1 MNNIAQTILTQKEKD
16 LLKKALCEMLP
27 YGVICNTCV
36 GDYKLIGIDETTIH
50 VDSPVYDEGDGYFD
64 IDLDVISLDGDIHH
78 TVEDAAIV
86 LGQAFK
92 DALGDKKGIKRYGNA
107 VIPMDEALVMCA
119 VDLSG
124 RAYCNTDLDIKEEKT
139 GDFDTI
145 LVKHFMTSFAAN
157 SLSTLHL
164 KSLYGEDT
172 HHIIEAAF
180 KAFARALKTAC
191 EIDAEHKDIMPST
204 KGIL

>member
-1 MNNIAQTILTQKEKD
+1 MRTASIERNTLETKIKLSLNIDGCGSKNIKTDIPFFKH
-16 LLKKALCEMLP
+16 ML
-27 YGVICNTCV
+27 
-36 GDYKLIGIDETTIH
+36 EQFAAH
-50 VDSPVYDEGDGYFD
+50 GYFD

>member
-1 MNNIAQTILTQKEKD
+1 MRTASIERNTLETKIRLSLNID
-16 LLKKALCEMLP
+16 GNGNKKIKTDIPFFKHML
-27 YGVICNTCV
+27 
-36 GDYKLIGIDETTIH
+36 EQFAAH
-50 VDSPVYDEGDGYFD
+50 GYFD
-64 IDLDVISLDGDIHH
+64 IDLDIISLDGDIHH
-78 TVEDAAIV
+78 TVEDVAIV

-92 DALGDKKGIKRYGNA
+92 EALGDKKGIKRYGNA
-107 VIPMDEALVMCA
+107 TIPMDEALVMCA
-119 VDLSG
+119 IDLSG
-124 RAYCNTDLDIKEEKT
+124 RAFCNTDLDIKEEKT

-157 SLSTLHL
+157 SLSTLHI

-191 EIDAEHKDIMPST
+191 EIDSEHKDITPST